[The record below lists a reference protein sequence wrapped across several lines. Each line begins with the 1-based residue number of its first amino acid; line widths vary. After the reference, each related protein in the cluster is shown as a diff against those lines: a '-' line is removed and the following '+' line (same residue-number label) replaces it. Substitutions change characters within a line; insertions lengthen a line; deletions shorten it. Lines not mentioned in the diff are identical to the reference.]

1 MQCTNGHDNP
11 DGQRFCGECGAP
23 LVPPPPEAPVAD
35 HPPVYLD
42 DPINADWPNQT
53 DDTHEAIHERIAAGQ
68 QTSPAEQQALPAKR
82 RRKWP
87 LITAVA
93 GIVAIVIIAVA
104 AGGGSDTSDE
114 VRRSNDATH
123 SSVVRDDSS
132 TVTTPTTEPVAH
144 KVTIT
149 GNGFTQL
156 PPDSIGASY
165 VSYGVVVQNPSDDI
179 ATRVSL
185 NVAFYNDA
193 GVVVKAESPTIDV
206 ILPGQTAAY
215 GESIQA
221 AGATR
226 MEVQA
231 LVGSWEPTTAAT
243 GAFTAS
249 GVSTTPRDYLGLQ
262 TNATLASTFAKDL
275 KEVVAVAIY
284 RDGNGAIVGGDRT
297 FVDFVPAGG
306 SAAVEITNFS
316 DLPAPAATEV
326 YAELSNLS
334 LLGT

>member
-1 MQCTNGHDNP
+1 VG
-11 DGQRFCGECGAP
+11 
-23 LVPPPPEAPVAD
+23 
-35 HPPVYLD
+35 
-42 DPINADWPNQT
+42 
-53 DDTHEAIHERIAAGQ
+53 
-68 QTSPAEQQALPAKR
+68 
-82 RRKWP
+82 
-87 LITAVA
+87 TAV
-93 GIVAIVIIAVA
+93 GIVVIVIVAIAS
-104 AGGGSDTSDE
+104 GGGSDTSE
-114 VRRSNDATH
+114 KASKSSGETH
-123 SSVVRDDSS
+123 SSVVSNR
-132 TVTTPTTEPVAH
+132 TPIATTPTTTAVQHEV
-144 KVTIT
+144 KIT

-156 PPDSIGASY
+156 PPNSIGTSY

-193 GVVVKAESPTIDV
+193 GVVVKADSPTIDV

-215 GESIQA
+215 GDSLQV

-231 LVGSWEPTTAAT
+231 LVGSWQTSSTTT

-249 GVSTTPRDYLGLQ
+249 GVSTVARDYLGLQ
-262 TNATLASTFAKDL
+262 TNATLSSTFAKDL

-284 RDGNGAIVGGDRT
+284 RDGNGTIVGGDRT

-306 SAAVEITNFS
+306 SAAVEISDFS
-316 DLPAPAATEV
+316 DLPVPAATEV

-334 LLGT
+334 LLGA

>member
-11 DGQRFCGECGAP
+11 DGQKFCGECGAP
-23 LVPPPPEAPVAD
+23 IDASAPAPLTPDVDATSEATPSPPTP
-35 HPPVYLD
+35 HR
-42 DPINADWPNQT
+42 
-53 DDTHEAIHERIAAGQ
+53 THESDDADDSAAPPRR
-68 QTSPAEQQALPAKR
+68 SR
-82 RRKWP
+82 RRIW
-87 LITAVA
+87 IAGAVVA
-93 GIVAIVIIAVA
+93 VAIVVIVGIAS
-104 AGGGSDTSDE
+104 GGGDDTSKA
-114 VRRSNDATH
+114 VKRASGNTH
-123 SSVVRDDSS
+123 TSVVSNH
-132 TVTTPTTEPVAH
+132 TPIETTPTTEPVKH
-144 KVTIT
+144 EVTIT

-165 VSYGVVVQNPSDDI
+165 VSYGVVVQNPSKDI

-193 GVVVKAESPTIDV
+193 GVVVKAADPSIDV

-215 GESIQA
+215 GETLQA

-231 LVGSWEPTTAAT
+231 LVGNWQTPTTT
-243 GAFTAS
+243 PGAFTAS
-249 GVSTTPRDYLGLQ
+249 GVSTTPRPYSGVQ
-262 TNATLASTFAKDL
+262 TNATLSSTFAKDL
-275 KEVVAVAIY
+275 KEVIAVAIY
-284 RDGNGAIVGGDRT
+284 RDAGGAIVGGDHT

-306 SAAVEITNFS
+306 QAAVEITSFS

-334 LLGT
+334 LVGS

>member
-1 MQCTNGHDNP
+1 MSQALRTVGDMQCTNGHDNP
-11 DGQRFCGECGAP
+11 EGQKFCGECGAP
-23 LVPPPPEAPVAD
+23 LPDEPTTTTSTITTASTATADETAATPPRP
-35 HPPVYLD
+35 
-42 DPINADWPNQT
+42 
-53 DDTHEAIHERIAAGQ
+53 
-68 QTSPAEQQALPAKR
+68 
-82 RRKWP
+82 RRKRAW
-87 LITAVA
+87 IVVAAIGVAVIV
-93 GIVAIVIIAVA
+93 IVAIAS
-104 AGGGSDTSDE
+104 GGSDTGDTTRKASGQ
-114 VRRSNDATH
+114 TH
-123 SSVVRDDSS
+123 SSVVSNDRP
-132 TVTTPTTEPVAH
+132 VETTPTTEAPQHEVQ
-144 KVTIT
+144 IT

-156 PPDSIGASY
+156 PPNSIGASY
-165 VSYGVVVQNPSDDI
+165 VSYGVVVQNPSSDI

-193 GVVVKAESPTIDV
+193 GVVVKADNSSIDV

-215 GESIQA
+215 GETVPA

-231 LVGSWEPTTAAT
+231 LVGSWQTPSGTT

-262 TNATLASTFAKDL
+262 TNATLSSTFAKDL

-284 RDGNGAIVGGDRT
+284 KDGNGAIVGGDRT

-306 SAAVEITNFS
+306 QAAVEITAFS
-316 DLPAPAATEV
+316 DLPAPASTEV

>member
-11 DGQRFCGECGAP
+11 DDQKFCGECGELLP
-23 LVPPPPEAPVAD
+23 PTPPPASTPPPTELRPSTNDAAAPKTAPRRHTRLWVTLVA
-35 HPPVYLD
+35 
-42 DPINADWPNQT
+42 
-53 DDTHEAIHERIAAGQ
+53 
-68 QTSPAEQQALPAKR
+68 
-82 RRKWP
+82 
-87 LITAVA
+87 TAVA
-93 GIVAIVIIAVA
+93 IVVIVAIATA
-104 AGGGSDTSDE
+104 NSDTSDTARKE
-114 VRRSNDATH
+114 SGTPH
-123 SSVVRDDSS
+123 SSVVGDHTTFS
-132 TVTTPTTEPVAH
+132 TTPTTAAPVRE
-144 KVTIT
+144 VQIT

-156 PPDSIGASY
+156 PPDSIGNSY
-165 VSYGVVVQNPSDDI
+165 LSYGVVVQNPSDEI

-193 GVVVKAESPTIDV
+193 GVVVKAANPSIDV

-215 GESIQA
+215 GEMLEA
-221 AGATR
+221 TGATR

-231 LVGSWEPTTAAT
+231 LVGSWQTPTGTV

-249 GVSTTPRDYLGLQ
+249 GVTTTPQDYLGLQ
-262 TNATLASTFAKDL
+262 TNATLSSTFAKDL

-284 RDGNGAIVGGDRT
+284 RDGNGTIVGGDRT

-306 SAAVEITNFS
+306 QAAVEITALS
-316 DLPAPAATEV
+316 QLPPPAATEV

>member
-11 DGQRFCGECGAP
+11 DGQKFCGECGAP
-23 LVPPPPEAPVAD
+23 MLPPPP
-35 HPPVYLD
+35 
-42 DPINADWPNQT
+42 DP
-53 DDTHEAIHERIAAGQ
+53 THGSNEPDETRRSPRRGKRVWIAL
-68 QTSPAEQQALPAKR
+68 AL
-82 RRKWP
+82 
-87 LITAVA
+87 AVA
-93 GIVAIVIIAVA
+93 AIVVIVAIAS
-104 AGGGSDTSDE
+104 GGDDTSE
-114 VRRSNDATH
+114 KARQASGKTHTSVVSNDTPI
-123 SSVVRDDSS
+123 
-132 TVTTPTTEPVAH
+132 VTTPTTEPAKH
-144 KVTIT
+144 EVTIT

-156 PPDSIGASY
+156 PPDSIGNSY
-165 VSYGVVVQNPSDDI
+165 ASYGVIVQNPSDDI

-193 GVVVKAESPTIDV
+193 GVVVKADNPTIDV

-215 GESIQA
+215 GESMQV

-231 LVGSWEPTTAAT
+231 LVGSWETATATT

-249 GVSTTPRDYLGLQ
+249 GVSTTVRDYLGLQ
-262 TNATLASTFAKDL
+262 TNATLSSTFAKDL
-275 KEVVAVAIY
+275 KSVVAVAIY
-284 RDGNGAIVGGDRT
+284 RDPGGAIVGGDRT

-306 SAAVEITNFS
+306 QAAVEITSLS
-316 DLPAPAATEV
+316 DVPAPAGTEV

>member
-11 DGQRFCGECGAP
+11 DGQKFCGECGAP
-23 LVPPPPEAPVAD
+23 IAD
-35 HPPVYLD
+35 EPAIAPPVE
-42 DPINADWPNQT
+42 T
-53 DDTHEAIHERIAAGQ
+53 EV
-68 QTSPAEQQALPAKR
+68 PATTATEGTEPSKPR
-82 RRKWP
+82 RRRRRTWMVVG
-87 LITAVA
+87 AVV
-93 GIVAIVIIAVA
+93 VAIVVIVTIAS
-104 AGGGSDTSDE
+104 GGSDTSDTAK
-114 VRRSNDATH
+114 RASGATH
-123 SSVVRDDSS
+123 SSVVNND
-132 TVTTPTTEPVAH
+132 TPAVTTPTTVPVQREV
-144 KVTIT
+144 KIT

-165 VSYGVVVQNPSDDI
+165 LSYGAVMENPSDDI

-193 GVVVKAESPTIDV
+193 GVVVKADNPTIDV
-206 ILPGQTAAY
+206 ILPGQTAAC
-215 GESIQA
+215 GETLQA

-226 MEVQA
+226 IEVQA
-231 LVGSWEPTTAAT
+231 LVGSWQSATTTT

-262 TNATLASTFAKDL
+262 TNATLSSTFAKDL

-284 RDGNGAIVGGDRT
+284 HDANGAIIGGDRT

-306 SAAVEITNFS
+306 QAAVEITSFS
-316 DLPAPAATEV
+316 DLPSPASTEV

>member
-11 DGQRFCGECGAP
+11 DGQKFCGECGAP
-23 LVPPPPEAPVAD
+23 IDAPSEATPASAPPHRTHGSDDADEVPKV
-35 HPPVYLD
+35 VID
-42 DPINADWPNQT
+42 DQPKP
-53 DDTHEAIHERIAAGQ
+53 RR
-68 QTSPAEQQALPAKR
+68 KR
-82 RRKWP
+82 RAW
-87 LITAVA
+87 IAGAVVVVA
-93 GIVAIVIIAVA
+93 IVVIVAIASGGDDTTKA
-104 AGGGSDTSDE
+104 AKRASG
-114 VRRSNDATH
+114 NTH
-123 SSVVRDDSS
+123 TSVVRNDTPID
-132 TVTTPTTEPVAH
+132 TTPTTEPVKH
-144 KVTIT
+144 EVQIT

-165 VSYGVVVQNPSDDI
+165 LSYGVVVQNPSSDI

-185 NVAFYNDA
+185 NVAFYNDT
-193 GVVVKAESPTIDV
+193 GVVVKADSPTIDV

-215 GESIQA
+215 GETLQA
-221 AGATR
+221 AGAVR

-231 LVGSWEPTTAAT
+231 LVGDWQTPSGTP

-262 TNATLASTFAKDL
+262 TNATLSSTFAKDL
-275 KEVVAVAIY
+275 KQVVAVAIY
-284 RDGNGAIVGGDRT
+284 RDAGGAIVGGDRT

-306 SAAVEITNFS
+306 QAAVEISSFG
-316 DLPAPAATEV
+316 DLPAPAGTEV

>member
-11 DGQRFCGECGAP
+11 DGQKFCGECGAP
-23 LVPPPPEAPVAD
+23 ITSLGATPPPPPPPSDGTHGSDAAD
-35 HPPVYLD
+35 DSDNPTPH
-42 DPINADWPNQT
+42 
-53 DDTHEAIHERIAAGQ
+53 RG
-68 QTSPAEQQALPAKR
+68 R
-82 RRKWP
+82 RRLW
-87 LITAVA
+87 LAVA
-93 GIVAIVIIAVA
+93 AAAVAIIVIIAVA
-104 AGGGSDTSDE
+104 SGGDDTNEKAKQASG
-114 VRRSNDATH
+114 NTH
-123 SSVVRDDSS
+123 TSVVRND
-132 TVTTPTTEPVAH
+132 TPVVTTPTTVRVQHEVQ
-144 KVTIT
+144 IT

-156 PPDSIGASY
+156 PPNSIGTSY

-193 GVVVKAESPTIDV
+193 GVVVKAESPSIDF

-215 GESIQA
+215 GDDIQV

-231 LVGSWEPTTAAT
+231 LVGTWETATTTT

-262 TNATLASTFAKDL
+262 TNATLSSTFAKDL
-275 KEVVAVAIY
+275 KEVVAVAIF
-284 RDGNGAIVGGDRT
+284 RDGSGAIVGGDHT

-306 SAAVEITNFS
+306 QAAVEISSFT

-326 YAELSNLS
+326 YGQLSNLS

>member
-11 DGQRFCGECGAP
+11 DGQKFCGECGAP
-23 LVPPPPEAPVAD
+23 IDSASSPPSSPPPPPPP
-35 HPPVYLD
+35 HPPHGSD
-42 DPINADWPNQT
+42 AT
-53 DDTHEAIHERIAAGQ
+53 DDSA
-68 QTSPAEQQALPAKR
+68 TSTPHR
-82 RRKWP
+82 RRRRIWVVVAAVVVA
-87 LITAVA
+87 LIVIAAVA
-93 GIVAIVIIAVA
+93 G
-104 AGGGSDTSDE
+104 GGDDTSE
-114 VRRSNDATH
+114 KAERASGETH
-123 SSVVRDDSS
+123 TSVVTND
-132 TVTTPTTEPVAH
+132 TPIVTTPSTEAPQH
-144 KVTIT
+144 EVTIT

-156 PPDSIGASY
+156 PPDSIGNSY
-165 VSYGVVVQNPSDDI
+165 LSYGVVVQNPSDDI

-193 GVVVKAESPTIDV
+193 GVVVKADSPSIDV

-215 GESIQA
+215 GETLQA

-231 LVGSWEPTTAAT
+231 LVGSWQTATTTT

-249 GVSTTPRDYLGLQ
+249 GVSTTPRPYLGVQ
-262 TNATLASTFAKDL
+262 TNATLSSTFAKDL
-275 KEVVAVAIY
+275 KQVVAVAIY
-284 RDGNGAIVGGDRT
+284 RDAGGAIVGGDRT

-306 SAAVEITNFS
+306 QAAVEITSFS

-334 LLGT
+334 LLGA